1 MVPNQAIESVCWSQN
16 RVKSVDI
23 KPNSLSDDCSVFVSQ
38 ESNSVERFCFSSS
51 FDWIT
56 PKYSTFRRRIAISC
70 NLCNLCIGEYW
81 FSRRPFIDSDESHK
95 KDIGVTFASTRYG
108 LKPRTHSLWLRVSV
122 RFMCLLLFLL
132 WGLSLSV
139 ETVGYGP
146 GRFYNSWR
154 GDWFYQEDEASH
166 GEDPS
171 DCCHVW
177 HW

>member
-1 MVPNQAIESVCWSQN
+1 MNSKCREIQRIIDEQLGSILQMVPNQAIESVCWSQN

-38 ESNSVERFCFSSS
+38 ESNSVERFYFSSS

-70 NLCNLCIGEYW
+70 NLCNLCIGENW

-108 LKPRTHSLWLRVSV
+108 LKPKDPFSLTQSQRTFYVSTFISLV
-122 RFMCLLLFLL
+122 RIILVGWNCRIRTR
-132 WGLSLSV
+132 
-139 ETVGYGP
+139 TVL
-146 GRFYNSWR
+146 
-154 GDWFYQEDEASH
+154 
-166 GEDPS
+166 
-171 DCCHVW
+171 
-177 HW
+177 